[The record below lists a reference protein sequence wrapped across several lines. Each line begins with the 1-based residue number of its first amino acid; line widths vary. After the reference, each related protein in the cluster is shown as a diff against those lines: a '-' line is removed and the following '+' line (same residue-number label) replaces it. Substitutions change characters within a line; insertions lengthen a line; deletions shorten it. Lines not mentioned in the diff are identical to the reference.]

1 MSITLKPN
9 ASSVTGGAGF
19 LGSNLC
25 DLLVAQGHE
34 VLCLDNFYTG
44 VRRNVAHLCA
54 HPNFSIIEHDVTN
67 PIFVQVDEIY
77 NLACPASPQ
86 HYQRDPVQTLKTS
99 VLGAMNMLGLA
110 KRVNGRILRAST
122 SEVYGDPEVHPQSE
136 TYWGHVNPTG
146 IRA

>member
-1 MSITLKPN
+1 
-9 ASSVTGGAGF
+9 VTGGAGF